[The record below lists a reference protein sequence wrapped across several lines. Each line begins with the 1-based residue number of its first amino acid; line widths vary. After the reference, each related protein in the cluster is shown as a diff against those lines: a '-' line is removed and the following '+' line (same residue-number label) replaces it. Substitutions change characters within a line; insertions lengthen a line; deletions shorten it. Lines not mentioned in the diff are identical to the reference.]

1 MPEVLTKYPDIVMKL
16 LRKLG
21 AKCGLQETSSPTIL
35 KDCPR
40 SNFCEVPNGELCVL
54 GLDKADKLTQFSV
67 TSDTFEIVQDGGY
80 MNGILWIVLIL
91 LVVLAVSSLGWY
103 IYERRKRDDK
113 V

>member
-16 LRKLG
+16 LRNLG

-35 KDCPR
+35 KRCPR

-67 TSDTFEIVQDGGY
+67 SSDTLKEGQTGGY
-80 MNGILWIVLIL
+80 INGVIWIIIIL
-91 LVVLAVSSLGWY
+91 LVILAGIGFCVYLN
-103 IYERRKRDDK
+103 ERRNRDK
-113 V
+113 EF